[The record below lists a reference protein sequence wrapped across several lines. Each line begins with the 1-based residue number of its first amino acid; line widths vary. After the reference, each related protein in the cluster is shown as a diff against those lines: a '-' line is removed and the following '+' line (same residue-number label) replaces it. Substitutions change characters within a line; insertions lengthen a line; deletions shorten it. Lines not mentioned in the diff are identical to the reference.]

1 VIHVEAPASPYVRYT
16 VPLANRGKVRRH
28 LGEAP
33 VFALVAARRSDG
45 AIEEQIIVS
54 NPHCA
59 EERAKGIRV
68 AEWLV
73 AQKIDVVL
81 SREDVSR
88 KGPAYVLREAGVIL
102 RVTER
107 QTIGEAI
114 RPFS

>member
-1 VIHVEAPASPYVRYT
+1 M
-16 VPLANRGKVRRH
+16 
-28 LGEAP
+28 
-33 VFALVAARRSDG
+33 AARRSDG

-59 EERAKGIRV
+59 EQKAKGIRV

-88 KGPAYVLREAGVIL
+88 KGPAYVLREAGIEL
-102 RVTER
+102 RMTDR
-107 QTIGEAI
+107 QPVGEAI
-114 RPFS
+114 LPAV